1 MAQNLPDLPEKYP
14 ELWDHLGESDRH
26 ELLVFETA
34 VQETLAKFEASPVA
48 QNKRDLDAARR
59 GLQEL
64 VWRLEAQYLKHDEVF
79 ATRTEALKWLQAKGY
94 AIRKT
99 KLYSDARKGL
109 LRLQKDKSVLKKDLE
124 KYAKTLVFD
133 GDPMEQAHL
142 ARKRKLELEN
152 ARLEKKNE
160 ILELELQEKK
170 KLYISR
176 TDAELARAA
185 VLSVYEAV
193 MKNMVAL
200 SAGKWVKAV
209 SGDARRVGDLI
220 AQVLDDMAEASNRL
234 ADMSDFEV
242 VFDLEEMADG
252 PT

>member
-1 MAQNLPDLPEKYP
+1 M
-14 ELWDHLGESDRH
+14 
-26 ELLVFETA
+26 
-34 VQETLAKFEASPVA
+34 
-48 QNKRDLDAARR
+48 
-59 GLQEL
+59 
-64 VWRLEAQYLKHDEVF
+64 
-79 ATRTEALKWLQAKGY
+79 
-94 AIRKT
+94 
-99 KLYSDARKGL
+99 
-109 LRLQKDKSVLKKDLE
+109 RLQKDKSVLKKDLE